1 MVEVGQNEH
10 IGHTNVEILEKI
22 ANDIRVD
29 LIKMLLEAKSGHSA
43 GPLGLADIF
52 TALYFAVLNHNP
64 QNPKW
69 EDRDRLV
76 LSNGHICPVQ
86 YVTLAHAGYF
96 PREELM
102 TLRKIN
108 SRLQGHPHYGTLP
121 GIENTS
127 GPLGQGLPQAIG
139 MALACRMDKK
149 RYYVFCT
156 LGDGE
161 LDEGQIWEAVM
172 FAGKNE
178 LGNLIGIVDRNNIQ
192 IDGFTEDVMPLE
204 PLRSKFEDFGWHVL
218 EVDGHNIQAIIDA
231 CHEAKA
237 IFNKPSMLIAHTIPG
252 KGVVFMEWQ
261 PSWHGKP
268 PNPEEAKK
276 ALNELRTLKGRIVG
290 EHE

>member
-1 MVEVGQNEH
+1 MIKAGQDEH
-10 IGHTNVEILEKI
+10 IGHTNVGILEKI
-22 ANDIRVD
+22 ANDIRQDV
-29 LIKMLLEAKSGHSA
+29 IKMLLEAKSGHSA
-43 GPLGLADIF
+43 GSLGMADIF
-52 TALYFAVLNHNP
+52 AALYFAVLNHNP
-64 QNPKW
+64 KNPKW
-69 EDRDRLV
+69 EDRDRL
-76 LSNGHICPVQ
+76 LTSNGHICPVV
-86 YVTLAHAGYF
+86 YAALAHAGYF
-96 PREELM
+96 PREELT

-204 PLRSKFEDFGWHVL
+204 PLRSKFEDFGWHVQ

-252 KGVVFMEWQ
+252 KGVDFMEWQ

-276 ALNELRTLKGRIVG
+276 ALNELRTLKGRIVS

>member
-1 MVEVGQNEH
+1 MIEPGPSEH
-10 IGHTNVEILEKI
+10 IEHTNIEILEKT
-22 ANDIRVD
+22 AADIRQDV
-29 LIKMLLEAKSGHSA
+29 IKMLLEAKSGHPA
-43 GPLGLADIF
+43 GSLGMADIF

-64 QNPKW
+64 KNPKW

-76 LSNGHICPVQ
+76 LSNGHICPVH
-86 YVTLAHAGYF
+86 YATLAHAGYF
-96 PREELM
+96 PREELF

-127 GPLGQGLPQAIG
+127 GPLGQGLSQAIG
-139 MALACRMDKK
+139 MALASRMDKR

-161 LDEGQIWEAVM
+161 LDEGQVWEAAM

-192 IDGFTEDVMPLE
+192 IDGFTEHVMPLE
-204 PLRSKFEDFGWHVL
+204 PLKSKFEDFGWHVQ
-218 EVDGHNIQAIIDA
+218 EVDGHNIVAIIDA

-237 IFNKPSMLIAHTIPG
+237 IFNKPSMIIAHTIPG
-252 KGVVFMEWQ
+252 KGVDFMEWD
-261 PSWHGKP
+261 PAWHGKP
-268 PNPEEAKK
+268 PDPEQAKK
-276 ALNELRTLKGRIVG
+276 ALHELRTLKGRIVG